1 MTVDP
6 TAADDSQPS
15 VTLYGAKTGNC
26 LRVSIALE
34 EAFVPYH
41 VAHID
46 LSAGGQHQAE
56 YVKLNPL
63 AKVPTLVDA
72 LGPNGPHVISQ
83 SNAILLY
90 LSEKAPGRLVPFE
103 RGLQR
108 YRALERFLFFV
119 TDVIAPSHAAFH
131 LTQATDGRNSKELQ
145 AKAVSALCLAERFA
159 PRRSSSRATNSLL
172 QILSRLRLRWQ
183 WSRCCRGIPFQT
195 LRDGFATSNAGKV
208 SCAASKRSI
217 VSEHG
222 LTSQI
227 IKETHVP
234 RAIGLIGVDPCF
246 SCLR

>member
-1 MTVDP
+1 MTADP
-6 TAADDSQPS
+6 TATDDSQPS

-56 YVKLNPL
+56 YVKLNPF

-72 LGPNGPHVISQ
+72 FGPNGPHVISQ

-145 AKAVSALCLAERFA
+145 AKAVSALCFAERLASEAKFIA
-159 PRRSSSRATNSLL
+159 GDQFTIADIVAFTIAVAMEPM
-172 QILSRLRLRWQ
+172 LRWNTLPNLKR
-183 WSRCCRGIPFQT
+183 WFCDVERREDVARGLKAFD
-195 LRDGFATSNAGKV
+195 R
-208 SCAASKRSI
+208 
-217 VSEHG
+217 
-222 LTSQI
+222 
-227 IKETHVP
+227 
-234 RAIGLIGVDPCF
+234 
-246 SCLR
+246 

>member
-72 LGPNGPHVISQ
+72 FGPNGPHVISQ
-83 SNAILLY
+83 SSAILLY
-90 LSEKAPGRLVPFE
+90 ISEKAPGRLVPFE

-159 PRRSSSRATNSLL
+159 SEAKFIAGDQFTIADIVAFTITVAMEPMLPWNTLPNLKRWFCDIERREGVV
-172 QILSRLRLRWQ
+172 
-183 WSRCCRGIPFQT
+183 RGLKAFD
-195 LRDGFATSNAGKV
+195 R
-208 SCAASKRSI
+208 
-217 VSEHG
+217 
-222 LTSQI
+222 
-227 IKETHVP
+227 
-234 RAIGLIGVDPCF
+234 
-246 SCLR
+246 